1 MKIYMKKIFS
11 IFIFIVFSLVG
22 NSQIFGEYAKVRGGN
37 ILFYPNSDS
46 SSIFRL
52 EVFRGPPSYNSGAL
66 TGLVRLKGDNTY
78 EFYEKDDS
86 YMNCHLIMKLNADTL
101 SIEVIDEKYE
111 CGFGYGVM
119 PDGNFYLKDTTIPQ
133 FYYNGEGSKFY
144 FKDINF

>member
-1 MKIYMKKIFS
+1 MKKLIS
-11 IFIFIVFSLVG
+11 VFIFLIGSFAG
-22 NSQIFGEYAKVRGGN
+22 NSQIFGEYAKVYGGN
-37 ILFYPNSDS
+37 ILFYPYSDS

-52 EVFRGPPSYNSGAL
+52 DVFRGPPSYNSGAL
-66 TGLVRLKGDNTY
+66 SGLVRFKGDNTY

-101 SIEVIDEKYE
+101 SIEVKDEKHE

-144 FKDINF
+144 FKDMKFSE